1 MDEIM
6 QSLANIITLLFVLT
20 TMISMGL
27 GLTVKQIIKPL
38 RNIRFLIVALGI
50 NFIIVPLVAYIMTLV
65 ISMDEPLRVGLILVS
80 VAAGAPALPKLAQIA
95 KADVASAVSLM
106 VLLIVVTI
114 AFIPLVLPFILS
126 GVQINAWDIARGL
139 LLQMLLPLALAII
152 VRALFKDLAKILKG
166 YMTQASSIS
175 LMLLVVIT
183 IAVNFSG
190 VISLFGSGGLI
201 ASLIIIF
208 IAFTAGYFLGGPDAG
223 NRRVQSLGS
232 SQRNIAACV
241 VIATQNFSNEPDVL
255 VMIVTFSLLTLIII
269 APVAVLF
276 GRREKKAE
284 KLQMINVVPSGGA
297 K

>member
-27 GLTVKQIIKPL
+27 GLTVQQIIKPL